1 MAKSTVGLDIKA
13 LSKAAQKELAG
24 IVSAKAGAI
33 RDAASAQVPDDV
45 PVEMRM
51 EENAMGA
58 PVGLVTITHPSG
70 MARQARDG
78 VLTRAAASGGMDI
91 TRSSS

>member
-1 MAKSTVGLDIKA
+1 MAKSTVRLDIKA
-13 LSKAAQKELAG
+13 LSKATQKELAG
-24 IVSAKAGAI
+24 VVSEMAGAI

-78 VLTRAAASGGMDI
+78 VLTRAAASSGLDVSRGGQ
-91 TRSSS
+91 